1 MRFYSKSL
9 FVFASALTVMGSA
22 AAQSNVQC
30 VMNANGVME
39 AALVWRNTLGAERAN
54 ALCRAASVPQKMVS
68 TQQHQAHAPSSYPA
82 GSVQRSEEYQPL
94 FGSRTGAS
102 EEYVPM
108 FTR

>member
-22 AAQSNVQC
+22 AAQSSVQC
-30 VMNANGVME
+30 TVNANGVME

-68 TQQHQAHAPSSYPA
+68 TQQHQAHAPSSYAA
-82 GSVQRSEEYQPL
+82 GSMQQSEEYQPL
-94 FGSRTGAS
+94 FSAQTGGG